1 MHPAGAG
8 DEVASKVHTMPAVG
22 EVAPR
27 VNDVGCSP
35 FGVRSVFLLLT
46 RPARG
51 AQAAAAHT
59 SRDSA
64 RRNEGKH
71 KGLDTS
77 DIKGD
82 QLRARIE
89 RKFSD
94 LERRQSMYAQ

>member
-1 MHPAGAG
+1 MAP
-8 DEVASKVHTMPAVG
+8 KVHTMPAVG
-22 EVAPR
+22 EVSPR
-27 VNDVGCSP
+27 ANDVGCSP
-35 FGVRSVFLLLT
+35 FGVRSMFLLLT